1 MNRMSRRFNLCWI
14 AILCFVASLSAQ
26 TEALPHSTNSATLL
40 GVGGY
45 NVMDTYLS
53 PGAPE
58 RNYTGAGFSVLH
70 ERMQMTR
77 LADQR
82 ISRQQLFRGEL
93 ARTENAASTATDL
106 VGFATYSLGYH
117 YHFTTPLP
125 DLQLLA
131 GAMAQG
137 WLGFIYNTRNG
148 NNPAST
154 KADADLRLSAI
165 AFYTLHIK
173 GYPIRLR
180 YQGAIPFA
188 GVCFSPHYNQSYY
201 EIFDLGNHAGVV
213 QFNSFHN
220 KWAYQQL
227 LTADFP
233 LGALTLRVG
242 FLGNY
247 YRTDLNAIQSHVV
260 SRSFVIGLA
269 VETVKVA
276 SLFRKGA
283 TAPSRSAYY

>member
-1 MNRMSRRFNLCWI
+1 
-14 AILCFVASLSAQ
+14 
-26 TEALPHSTNSATLL
+26 
-40 GVGGY
+40 
-45 NVMDTYLS
+45 MDTYLS

-93 ARTENAASTATDL
+93 ARTENGASTATDL
-106 VGFATYSLGYH
+106 AGFATYSLGYH

-154 KADADLRLSAI
+154 KADADLRLSAM
-165 AFYTLHIK
+165 AFYTLRIK

-233 LGALTLRVG
+233 VGALTLRVG

-283 TAPSRSAYY
+283 PAPSRSAYY

>member
-1 MNRMSRRFNLCWI
+1 MRQLFSAWVIACLCGI
-14 AILCFVASLSAQ
+14 TSLSAQ
-26 TEALPHSTNSATLL
+26 TEALPRSTNSATLV
-40 GVGGY
+40 GMGGY
-45 NVMDTYLS
+45 NLMDTYLS

-58 RNYTGAGFSVLH
+58 RNYTGVGFSVLH

-93 ARTENAASTATDL
+93 ARTENAAATATDL
-106 VGFATYSLGYH
+106 AGFATYSLGYH
-117 YHFTTPLP
+117 YHFTSPLP

-131 GAMAQG
+131 GVMAQG

-154 KADADLRLSAI
+154 KADADLRLSAM
-165 AFYTLHIK
+165 AFYTLRIK

-233 LGALTLRVG
+233 VGALTLRVG

-283 TAPSRSAYY
+283 SAPSRSAYY

>member
-1 MNRMSRRFNLCWI
+1 MNRMSRRFHAFWI
-14 AILCFVASLSAQ
+14 AYLCFVASLAAQ
-26 TEALPHSTNSATLL
+26 VTELPRSTNSATLV

-45 NVMDTYLS
+45 NLMDTYLS

-58 RNYTGAGFSVLH
+58 RNYTGIGFSVLH

-93 ARTENAASTATDL
+93 ARTENGAATATDL
-106 VGFATYSLGYH
+106 AGFATYSLGYH
-117 YHFTTPLP
+117 YHFITPLP

-154 KADADLRLSAI
+154 KADLDLRLSAM
-165 AFYTLHIK
+165 AFYTLRIK

-188 GVCFSPHYNQSYY
+188 GICFSPHYNQSYY

-233 LGALTLRVG
+233 VGALTLRVG
-242 FLGNY
+242 FLGSY

-269 VETVKVA
+269 VETVKVF
-276 SLFRKGA
+276 SLFRKGT
-283 TAPSRSAYY
+283 TAPSQSAYY

>member
-1 MNRMSRRFNLCWI
+1 MNRMRLLFCAWVIMCLLGMS
-14 AILCFVASLSAQ
+14 SLSAQ
-26 TEALPHSTNSATLL
+26 TEPLPRSTNSATLV
-40 GVGGY
+40 GMGGY
-45 NVMDTYLS
+45 NLMDTYLS

-77 LADQR
+77 LANQR

-93 ARTENAASTATDL
+93 ARTENGAATATDL
-106 VGFATYSLGYH
+106 AGFATYSLGYH

-154 KADADLRLSAI
+154 KADADLRLSAM
-165 AFYTLHIK
+165 AFYTLRIK

-233 LGALTLRVG
+233 VGALTLRVG

-283 TAPSRSAYY
+283 PAPSRSAYY

>member
-1 MNRMSRRFNLCWI
+1 MRQLFSAWVI
-14 AILCFVASLSAQ
+14 ACLWGITSLSAQ
-26 TEALPHSTNSATLL
+26 TEALPRSTNSATLV
-40 GVGGY
+40 GMGGY
-45 NVMDTYLS
+45 NLMDTYLS

-58 RNYTGAGFSVLH
+58 RNYTGVGFSVLH

-93 ARTENAASTATDL
+93 ARTENAAATATDL
-106 VGFATYSLGYH
+106 AGFATYSLGYH
-117 YHFTTPLP
+117 YHFTSPLP

-131 GAMAQG
+131 GVMAQG

-154 KADADLRLSAI
+154 KADADLRLSAM
-165 AFYTLHIK
+165 AFYTLRIK

-233 LGALTLRVG
+233 IGALTLRVG

-283 TAPSRSAYY
+283 SAPSRSAYY

>member
-1 MNRMSRRFNLCWI
+1 MNRMSRCFNFCWI
-14 AILCFVASLSAQ
+14 AVLCFVASLSAQ
-26 TEALPHSTNSATLL
+26 TEPLPRSTNSATLL

-58 RNYTGAGFSVLH
+58 RNYTGVGFSVLH

-93 ARTENAASTATDL
+93 ARTENAAATATDL
-106 VGFATYSLGYH
+106 AGFATYSLGYH

-154 KADADLRLSAI
+154 KADADLRLSAMV
-165 AFYTLHIK
+165 FYTLRIK

-201 EIFDLGNHAGVV
+201 EIFDLGNHSGVM

-283 TAPSRSAYY
+283 TVPSRSAYY

>member
-1 MNRMSRRFNLCWI
+1 
-14 AILCFVASLSAQ
+14 
-26 TEALPHSTNSATLL
+26 
-40 GVGGY
+40 
-45 NVMDTYLS
+45 MDTYLS

-93 ARTENAASTATDL
+93 ARTENGAATATDL
-106 VGFATYSLGYH
+106 AGFATYSLGYH

-154 KADADLRLSAI
+154 KADADLRLSAM
-165 AFYTLHIK
+165 AFYTLRIK

-233 LGALTLRVG
+233 VGALTLRVG

-247 YRTDLNAIQSHVV
+247 YRTDLNVIQSHVV

>member
-1 MNRMSRRFNLCWI
+1 MRQLFCAWVIACLWGMS
-14 AILCFVASLSAQ
+14 SLSAQ
-26 TEALPHSTNSATLL
+26 TEALPRSTNSATLV
-40 GVGGY
+40 GMGGY
-45 NVMDTYLS
+45 NLMDTYLS

-58 RNYTGAGFSVLH
+58 RNYTGVGFSVLH

-93 ARTENAASTATDL
+93 ARTENGAATATDL
-106 VGFATYSLGYH
+106 AGFATYSLGYH
-117 YHFTTPLP
+117 YHFTSPLP

-131 GAMAQG
+131 GVMAQG

-154 KADADLRLSAI
+154 KADADLRLSAM
-165 AFYTLHIK
+165 AFYTLRIK
-173 GYPIRLR
+173 DYPIRLR

-233 LGALTLRVG
+233 VGALTLRVG

-283 TAPSRSAYY
+283 PAPSQSAYY

>member
-1 MNRMSRRFNLCWI
+1 MNRMRLLFCAWVIMCLLGMS
-14 AILCFVASLSAQ
+14 SLSAQ
-26 TEALPHSTNSATLL
+26 TEPLPRSTNSATLV
-40 GVGGY
+40 GMGGY
-45 NVMDTYLS
+45 NLMDTYLS

-93 ARTENAASTATDL
+93 ARTENGAATATDL
-106 VGFATYSLGYH
+106 AGFATYSLGYH

-154 KADADLRLSAI
+154 KADADLRLSAM
-165 AFYTLHIK
+165 AFYTLRIK

-233 LGALTLRVG
+233 VGALTLRVG

-283 TAPSRSAYY
+283 PAPSRRAYY

>member
-1 MNRMSRRFNLCWI
+1 MRQLFCAWVIACLWGMS
-14 AILCFVASLSAQ
+14 SLSAQ
-26 TEALPHSTNSATLL
+26 TEALPRSTNSATLV
-40 GVGGY
+40 GMGGY
-45 NVMDTYLS
+45 NLMDTYLS

-58 RNYTGAGFSVLH
+58 RNYTGVGFSVLH

-93 ARTENAASTATDL
+93 ARTENGAATATDL
-106 VGFATYSLGYH
+106 AGFATYSLGYH
-117 YHFTTPLP
+117 YHFTTTLP

-131 GAMAQG
+131 GVMAQG

-154 KADADLRLSAI
+154 KADADLRLSAM
-165 AFYTLHIK
+165 AFYTLRIK
-173 GYPIRLR
+173 DYPIRLR

-233 LGALTLRVG
+233 VGALTLRVG

-283 TAPSRSAYY
+283 PAPSQSAYY

>member
-1 MNRMSRRFNLCWI
+1 MNRMNRCFHLCWI
-14 AILCFVASLSAQ
+14 VCFCFIVSLSAQ
-26 TEALPHSTNSATLL
+26 TEALPRSTNSATLV

-45 NVMDTYLS
+45 NLMDTYLS

-58 RNYTGAGFSVLH
+58 RNYTGVGFSVLH

-77 LADQR
+77 LANQR

-93 ARTENAASTATDL
+93 ARTENAAATATDL
-106 VGFATYSLGYH
+106 AGFATYSLGYH
-117 YHFTTPLP
+117 YHFTSPLP

-137 WLGFIYNTRNG
+137 WVGFIYNTRNG

-154 KADADLRLSAI
+154 KADADLRLSAMVL
-165 AFYTLHIK
+165 YTLRIK

-201 EIFDLGNHAGVV
+201 EIFDLGNHVGVV

-233 LGALTLRVG
+233 VGALTLRVG

>member
-1 MNRMSRRFNLCWI
+1 MNRRFYACWI
-14 AILCFVASLSAQ
+14 VCLCFITSLSAQ
-26 TEALPHSTNSATLL
+26 VAELPRSTNSATLV
-40 GVGGY
+40 GMGGY
-45 NVMDTYLS
+45 NLMDTYLS

-58 RNYTGAGFSVLH
+58 RNYTGVGFSVLH

-77 LADQR
+77 LANQR
-82 ISRQQLFRGEL
+82 ISRQQLLRGEL
-93 ARTENAASTATDL
+93 ARTENAAATATDL
-106 VGFATYSLGYH
+106 AGFATYSLGYH
-117 YHFTTPLP
+117 YHFTAPLP
-125 DLQLLA
+125 NLQLLC

-154 KADADLRLSAI
+154 KADLDLRLSAM
-165 AFYTLHIK
+165 AFYTLRIK

-276 SLFRKGA
+276 SLFRKEA
-283 TAPSRSAYY
+283 TAPSQSAYY

>member
-1 MNRMSRRFNLCWI
+1 MNRMRLLFCAWVTMCLLGMS
-14 AILCFVASLSAQ
+14 SLSAQ
-26 TEALPHSTNSATLL
+26 TEPLPRSTNSATLV
-40 GVGGY
+40 GMGGY
-45 NVMDTYLS
+45 NLMDTYLS

-93 ARTENAASTATDL
+93 ARTENGAATATDL
-106 VGFATYSLGYH
+106 AGFATYSLGYH

-125 DLQLLA
+125 DLQFLA

-154 KADADLRLSAI
+154 KADADLRLSAMVL
-165 AFYTLHIK
+165 YTLRIK
-173 GYPIRLR
+173 GYPIHLR

-233 LGALTLRVG
+233 VGALTLRVG

>member
-1 MNRMSRRFNLCWI
+1 MNRMRLLFCAWVIMCLLGMS
-14 AILCFVASLSAQ
+14 SLSAQ
-26 TEALPHSTNSATLL
+26 IEPLPRSTNSATLV
-40 GVGGY
+40 GMGGY
-45 NVMDTYLS
+45 NLMDTYLS

-93 ARTENAASTATDL
+93 ARTENGAATATDL
-106 VGFATYSLGYH
+106 AGFATYSLGYH

-154 KADADLRLSAI
+154 KADADLRLSAM
-165 AFYTLHIK
+165 AFYTLRIK

-233 LGALTLRVG
+233 VGALTLRVG

-283 TAPSRSAYY
+283 PAPSRSAYY

>member
-1 MNRMSRRFNLCWI
+1 MNRMRQLFCAWVI
-14 AILCFVASLSAQ
+14 ACLWGMSSLSAQ
-26 TEALPHSTNSATLL
+26 TEALPRSTNSATLV
-40 GVGGY
+40 GMGGY
-45 NVMDTYLS
+45 NLMDTYLS

-58 RNYTGAGFSVLH
+58 RNYTGVGFSVLH

-93 ARTENAASTATDL
+93 ARTENGAATATDL
-106 VGFATYSLGYH
+106 AGFATYSLGYH
-117 YHFTTPLP
+117 YHFTSPLP

-131 GAMAQG
+131 GVMAQG

-154 KADADLRLSAI
+154 KADADLRLSAM
-165 AFYTLHIK
+165 AFYTLRIK

-233 LGALTLRVG
+233 VGALTLRVG

-283 TAPSRSAYY
+283 PAPSQSAYY

>member
-1 MNRMSRRFNLCWI
+1 MRLLFCAWVIMCLLGMS
-14 AILCFVASLSAQ
+14 SLSAQ
-26 TEALPHSTNSATLL
+26 IEPLPRSTNSATLV
-40 GVGGY
+40 GMGGY
-45 NVMDTYLS
+45 NLMDTYLS

-93 ARTENAASTATDL
+93 ARTENGAATATDL
-106 VGFATYSLGYH
+106 AGFATYSLGYH

-154 KADADLRLSAI
+154 KADADLRLSAM
-165 AFYTLHIK
+165 AFYTLRIK

-233 LGALTLRVG
+233 VGALTLRVG

-283 TAPSRSAYY
+283 PAPSRSAYY

>member
-1 MNRMSRRFNLCWI
+1 MNRMSRCFNFCWI
-14 AILCFVASLSAQ
+14 AALCFVASLSAQ
-26 TEALPHSTNSATLL
+26 TEPLPRSTNSATLL

-58 RNYTGAGFSVLH
+58 RNYTGVGFSVLH

-93 ARTENAASTATDL
+93 ARTENAAATATDL
-106 VGFATYSLGYH
+106 AGFATYSLGYH

-154 KADADLRLSAI
+154 KADADLRLSAM
-165 AFYTLHIK
+165 AFYTLRIK

-201 EIFDLGNHAGVV
+201 EIFDLGNHSGVV

-227 LTADFP
+227 LTADFS

-283 TAPSRSAYY
+283 TIPSRSAYY

>member
-1 MNRMSRRFNLCWI
+1 MNRMRQLFCAWVI
-14 AILCFVASLSAQ
+14 ACLWGMSSLSAQ
-26 TEALPHSTNSATLL
+26 TEALPRSTNSATLV
-40 GVGGY
+40 GMGGY
-45 NVMDTYLS
+45 NLMDTYLS

-58 RNYTGAGFSVLH
+58 RNYTGVGFSVLH

-93 ARTENAASTATDL
+93 VRTENAAATATDL
-106 VGFATYSLGYH
+106 AGFATYSLGYH
-117 YHFTTPLP
+117 YHFTSPLP

-131 GAMAQG
+131 GVMAQG

-154 KADADLRLSAI
+154 KADADLRLSAM
-165 AFYTLHIK
+165 AFYTLRIK

-227 LTADFP
+227 LTVDFP

-283 TAPSRSAYY
+283 PAPSQSAYY

>member
-14 AILCFVASLSAQ
+14 VVLCFVASLSAQ
-26 TEALPHSTNSATLL
+26 TEPLPRSTNSATLV

-58 RNYTGAGFSVLH
+58 RNYTGVGFSVLH

-93 ARTENAASTATDL
+93 ARTENAAATATDL

-154 KADADLRLSAI
+154 KADADLRLSAMV
-165 AFYTLHIK
+165 FYTLRIK

-213 QFNSFHN
+213 KFNSFHN

-283 TAPSRSAYY
+283 TVPSRSAYY

>member
-1 MNRMSRRFNLCWI
+1 MRQLFCAWVI
-14 AILCFVASLSAQ
+14 ACLWGITSLSAQ
-26 TEALPHSTNSATLL
+26 TEALPRSTNSATLV
-40 GVGGY
+40 GMGGY
-45 NVMDTYLS
+45 NLMDTYLS

-58 RNYTGAGFSVLH
+58 RNYTGIGFSVLH

-93 ARTENAASTATDL
+93 ARTENGAATATDL
-106 VGFATYSLGYH
+106 AGFATYSLGYH
-117 YHFTTPLP
+117 YHFTSPLP

-131 GAMAQG
+131 GVMAQG

-154 KADADLRLSAI
+154 KADADLRLSAM
-165 AFYTLHIK
+165 AFYTLRIK

-180 YQGAIPFA
+180 YQGAIPFS

-233 LGALTLRVG
+233 VGALTLRVG

-283 TAPSRSAYY
+283 PAPSQSAYY

>member
-1 MNRMSRRFNLCWI
+1 MCLFGMS
-14 AILCFVASLSAQ
+14 SLWAQ
-26 TEALPHSTNSATLL
+26 TEALPRSTNSATLV

-45 NVMDTYLS
+45 NLMDTYLS
-53 PGAPE
+53 PGAPK
-58 RNYTGAGFSVLH
+58 RNYTGIGFSVLH
-70 ERMQMTR
+70 ERMQLTR

-93 ARTENAASTATDL
+93 ARTENAAATATDL
-106 VGFATYSLGYH
+106 AGFATYCLGYH
-117 YHFTTPLP
+117 YHLTAPLP
-125 DLQLLA
+125 DLQLLF
-131 GAMAQG
+131 GVMAQG

-154 KADADLRLSAI
+154 KADADLRLSAM
-165 AFYTLHIK
+165 AFYTLRIK

-233 LGALTLRVG
+233 IGGLTLRIG

-247 YRTDLNAIQSHVV
+247 YRTNLNAIESHVV
-260 SRSFVIGLA
+260 SRSIVIGLA

-283 TAPSRSAYY
+283 TAPSHSAYY

>member
-1 MNRMSRRFNLCWI
+1 MRQLFSAWVIACLCGI
-14 AILCFVASLSAQ
+14 TSLSAQ
-26 TEALPHSTNSATLL
+26 TEALPHSTNSATLV
-40 GVGGY
+40 GIGGY
-45 NVMDTYLS
+45 NLMDTYLS

-58 RNYTGAGFSVLH
+58 RNYTGVGFSVLH

-93 ARTENAASTATDL
+93 ARTENVAATATDL
-106 VGFATYSLGYH
+106 AGFATYSLGYH
-117 YHFTTPLP
+117 YHFTSPLP

-131 GAMAQG
+131 GVMAQG

-154 KADADLRLSAI
+154 KADADLRLSAM
-165 AFYTLHIK
+165 AFYTLRIK

-233 LGALTLRVG
+233 VGALTLRVG

-276 SLFRKGA
+276 SLFRKG
-283 TAPSRSAYY
+283 TSAPSQSAYY

>member
-1 MNRMSRRFNLCWI
+1 MNRMRLLFCAWVIMCLLGMS
-14 AILCFVASLSAQ
+14 SLSAQ
-26 TEALPHSTNSATLL
+26 TEPLPRSTNSATLV
-40 GVGGY
+40 GMGGY
-45 NVMDTYLS
+45 NLMDTYLS

-77 LADQR
+77 LADQH

-93 ARTENAASTATDL
+93 ARMENGAATATDL
-106 VGFATYSLGYH
+106 AGFATYSLGYH

-154 KADADLRLSAI
+154 KADADLRLSAM
-165 AFYTLHIK
+165 AFYTLRIK

-233 LGALTLRVG
+233 VGALTLRVG

-283 TAPSRSAYY
+283 PAPSRSAYY

>member
-1 MNRMSRRFNLCWI
+1 
-14 AILCFVASLSAQ
+14 
-26 TEALPHSTNSATLL
+26 
-40 GVGGY
+40 
-45 NVMDTYLS
+45 MDTYLS

-93 ARTENAASTATDL
+93 ARTENGAATATDL
-106 VGFATYSLGYH
+106 AGFATYSLGYH

-125 DLQLLA
+125 DLQFLA
-131 GAMAQG
+131 GVMAQG

-154 KADADLRLSAI
+154 KADADLRLSAM
-165 AFYTLHIK
+165 AFYTLRIK

-233 LGALTLRVG
+233 VGALTLRVG

-283 TAPSRSAYY
+283 PAPSRSAYY

>member
-1 MNRMSRRFNLCWI
+1 MNRMRLLFCAWVIMCLLGMS
-14 AILCFVASLSAQ
+14 SLSAQ
-26 TEALPHSTNSATLL
+26 TEPLPRSTNSATLV
-40 GVGGY
+40 GMGGY
-45 NVMDTYLS
+45 NLMDTYLS

-93 ARTENAASTATDL
+93 ARTENGAATATDL
-106 VGFATYSLGYH
+106 AGFATYSLGYH

-154 KADADLRLSAI
+154 KADADLRLSAM
-165 AFYTLHIK
+165 AFYTLRIK

-233 LGALTLRVG
+233 VGALTLRVG

-283 TAPSRSAYY
+283 PAPSRSACY

>member
-1 MNRMSRRFNLCWI
+1 MCLFGMS
-14 AILCFVASLSAQ
+14 SLWAQ
-26 TEALPHSTNSATLL
+26 MEALPRSTNSATLV

-45 NVMDTYLS
+45 NLMDTYLS

-58 RNYTGAGFSVLH
+58 RNYTGIGFSVLH
-70 ERMQMTR
+70 ERMQLTR

-93 ARTENAASTATDL
+93 ARTENAAATATDL
-106 VGFATYSLGYH
+106 AGFATYSLGYH
-117 YHFTTPLP
+117 YHLTAPLP
-125 DLQLLA
+125 DLQLLF

-154 KADADLRLSAI
+154 KADADLRLSAM
-165 AFYTLHIK
+165 AFYTLRIK

-233 LGALTLRVG
+233 IGGLTLRIG

-247 YRTDLNAIQSHVV
+247 YRTNLNAIESHVV
-260 SRSFVIGLA
+260 SRSIVIGLA

-283 TAPSRSAYY
+283 TAPSHSAYY

>member
-1 MNRMSRRFNLCWI
+1 MNRMRLLFCAWVIMCLLGMS
-14 AILCFVASLSAQ
+14 SLSAQ
-26 TEALPHSTNSATLL
+26 TEPLPRSTNSATLV
-40 GVGGY
+40 GMGGY
-45 NVMDTYLS
+45 NLMDTYLS

-93 ARTENAASTATDL
+93 ARTENGAATATDL
-106 VGFATYSLGYH
+106 AGFATYSLGYH

-154 KADADLRLSAI
+154 KADADLRLSAM
-165 AFYTLHIK
+165 AFYTLRIK

-233 LGALTLRVG
+233 VGALTLRVG

-283 TAPSRSAYY
+283 PAPSRSAYY

>member
-1 MNRMSRRFNLCWI
+1 MRQLFCAWVIACLWGMS
-14 AILCFVASLSAQ
+14 SLSAQ
-26 TEALPHSTNSATLL
+26 TEALPRSTNSATLV
-40 GVGGY
+40 GMGGY
-45 NVMDTYLS
+45 NLMDTYLS

-58 RNYTGAGFSVLH
+58 RNYTGVGFSVLH

-93 ARTENAASTATDL
+93 ARTENGAATATDL
-106 VGFATYSLGYH
+106 AGFATYSLGYH
-117 YHFTTPLP
+117 YHFTSPLP

-131 GAMAQG
+131 GVMAQG

-154 KADADLRLSAI
+154 KADADLRLSAM
-165 AFYTLHIK
+165 AFYTLRIK

-233 LGALTLRVG
+233 VGALTLRVG

-283 TAPSRSAYY
+283 PAPSQSAYY

>member
-1 MNRMSRRFNLCWI
+1 MNRMRQLFSAWVIACLCGI
-14 AILCFVASLSAQ
+14 TSLSAQ
-26 TEALPHSTNSATLL
+26 TEALPRSTNSATLV
-40 GVGGY
+40 GMGGY
-45 NVMDTYLS
+45 NLMDTYLS

-58 RNYTGAGFSVLH
+58 RNYTGVGFSVLH

-93 ARTENAASTATDL
+93 ARTENAAATATDL
-106 VGFATYSLGYH
+106 AGFATYSLGYH
-117 YHFTTPLP
+117 YHFTSPLP

-131 GAMAQG
+131 GVMAQG

-154 KADADLRLSAI
+154 KADADLRLSAM
-165 AFYTLHIK
+165 AFYTLRIK

-233 LGALTLRVG
+233 IGALTLRVG

-283 TAPSRSAYY
+283 SAPSRSAYY

>member
-1 MNRMSRRFNLCWI
+1 MNRMRLLFCAWVIMCLLGMS
-14 AILCFVASLSAQ
+14 SLSAQ
-26 TEALPHSTNSATLL
+26 TEPLPRSTNSATLV
-40 GVGGY
+40 GMGGY
-45 NVMDTYLS
+45 NLMDTYLS

-93 ARTENAASTATDL
+93 ARTENGAATATDL
-106 VGFATYSLGYH
+106 AGFATYSLGYH

-154 KADADLRLSAI
+154 KADADLRLSAM
-165 AFYTLHIK
+165 AFYTLRIK

-233 LGALTLRVG
+233 VGALTLRVG

-283 TAPSRSAYY
+283 PAPSRSAHY

>member
-1 MNRMSRRFNLCWI
+1 MS
-14 AILCFVASLSAQ
+14 SLSAQ
-26 TEALPHSTNSATLL
+26 TEALPRSTNSATLV
-40 GVGGY
+40 GMGGY
-45 NVMDTYLS
+45 NLMDTYLS

-58 RNYTGAGFSVLH
+58 RNYTGVGFSVLH

-93 ARTENAASTATDL
+93 ARTENGAATATDL
-106 VGFATYSLGYH
+106 AGFATYSLGYH
-117 YHFTTPLP
+117 YHFTAPLP

-131 GAMAQG
+131 GVMAQG

-154 KADADLRLSAI
+154 KADADLRLSAM
-165 AFYTLHIK
+165 AFYTLRIK

-180 YQGAIPFA
+180 YHGAIPFA

-201 EIFDLGNHAGVV
+201 EIFDLGNHSGVV

-233 LGALTLRVG
+233 VGALTLRVG

>member
-1 MNRMSRRFNLCWI
+1 
-14 AILCFVASLSAQ
+14 
-26 TEALPHSTNSATLL
+26 
-40 GVGGY
+40 
-45 NVMDTYLS
+45 MDTYLS

-77 LADQR
+77 LADQH

-93 ARTENAASTATDL
+93 ARTENGAATATDL
-106 VGFATYSLGYH
+106 AGFATYSLGYH

-125 DLQLLA
+125 DLQFLA

-154 KADADLRLSAI
+154 KADADLRLSAM
-165 AFYTLHIK
+165 AFYTLRIK

-201 EIFDLGNHAGVV
+201 EIFDLGNHAGLV

-233 LGALTLRVG
+233 VGALTLRVG

-283 TAPSRSAYY
+283 PAPSRSAYY

>member
-1 MNRMSRRFNLCWI
+1 MNRMRLLFCAWVIMCLLGMS
-14 AILCFVASLSAQ
+14 SLSAQ
-26 TEALPHSTNSATLL
+26 TEPLPRSTNSATLV
-40 GVGGY
+40 GMGGY
-45 NVMDTYLS
+45 NLMDTYLS

-93 ARTENAASTATDL
+93 ARTENGAATATDL
-106 VGFATYSLGYH
+106 AGFATYSLGYH

-154 KADADLRLSAI
+154 KADADLRLSAM
-165 AFYTLHIK
+165 AFYTLRIK

-233 LGALTLRVG
+233 VGALTLRVG

-283 TAPSRSAYY
+283 TAPSRSAHY

>member
-1 MNRMSRRFNLCWI
+1 MNRMRLLFCAWVIMCLLGMS
-14 AILCFVASLSAQ
+14 SLSAQ
-26 TEALPHSTNSATLL
+26 TEPLPRSTNSATLV
-40 GVGGY
+40 GMGGY
-45 NVMDTYLS
+45 NLMDTYLS

-93 ARTENAASTATDL
+93 ARTENGAATATDL
-106 VGFATYSLGYH
+106 AGFATYSLGYH

-154 KADADLRLSAI
+154 KADADLRLSAM
-165 AFYTLHIK
+165 AFYTLRIK

-233 LGALTLRVG
+233 VGALTLRVG

-276 SLFRKGA
+276 SLFRKG
-283 TAPSRSAYY
+283 TPAPSRSAYY